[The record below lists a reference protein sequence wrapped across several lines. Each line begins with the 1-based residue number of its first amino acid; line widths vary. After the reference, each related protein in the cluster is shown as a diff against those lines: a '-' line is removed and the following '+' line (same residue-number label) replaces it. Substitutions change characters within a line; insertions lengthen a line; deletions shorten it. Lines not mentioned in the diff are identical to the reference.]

1 MRIAT
6 RSDVARLVEM
16 GERFIAETAYR
27 EFIAFNREA
36 LEALMAGMIGK
47 TNCVIFV
54 EEVSTSI
61 VGMLGMH
68 VYRHPMS
75 NERVAAEAFWW
86 VEPEHRKS
94 SIGIDLLTRGE
105 AWAKANAATKIQMIA
120 PNDRVGRLYK
130 TRGYRKFE
138 EQYQRDLS

>member
-1 MRIAT
+1 MRLAT
-6 RSDVARLVEM
+6 RADIPRLVEM
-16 GERFIAETAYR
+16 GQRFIAETEYR
-27 EFIAFNREA
+27 DFIAFNRDA

-47 TNCVIFV
+47 TNCAIFV
-54 EEVSTSI
+54 GEVSGQI

-68 VYRHPMS
+68 IYRHPMS

-94 SIGIDLLTRGE
+94 SVGLDLLARGE
-105 AWAKANAATKIQMIA
+105 AWAKTNAATKMQMIA
-120 PNDRVGRLYK
+120 PNERVGRLYR